1 MHAVECART
10 LYQEYLY
17 LRFWLH
23 DNRCAV
29 AGTPAQQ
36 FEYAQQYERYE
47 ALWSELRHVLSLY
60 PQPIQGVS
68 DASTP
73 L

>member
-1 MHAVECART
+1 MPHEERART
-10 LYQEYLY
+10 LHQEYLY

-23 DNRCAV
+23 DNRRAV

-47 ALWSELRHVLSLY
+47 ALWSELRHALSLC

-68 DASTP
+68 DVSTS